1 MYLKGYGQTKAV
13 SNYEQKEHTTMAK
26 NYIHSTAS
34 QPMVYPIYAG
44 GTDRPVKVK
53 EILIK
58 GKANVIDPRTMVTP
72 TGVVTEVSDAD
83 LELLKKSSAFQRHV
97 ARGFM
102 RVMNESELNTSDMQK
117 RDNSAQLVDAEYA
130 AGTDPRVP
138 NSGACQATAGEGDR
152 IRGARG
158 VAFVSDNY

>member
-1 MYLKGYGQTKAV
+1 
-13 SNYEQKEHTTMAK
+13 MA

-34 QPMVYPIYAG
+34 QPMIYPIYAG
-44 GTDRPVKVK
+44 DGQNRATKLK

-58 GKANVIDPRTMVTP
+58 GKANVMDPMTLTTP

-102 RVMNESELNTSDMQK
+102 RVMNEHELNTKDMQQK
-117 RDNSAQLVDAEYA
+117 DNSAQLMDEDYA
-130 AGTDPRVP
+130 MGTDPRTP
-138 NSGACQATAGEGDR
+138 GSGKCVASMGAPGNELKGV
-152 IRGARG
+152 RGIG
-158 VAFVSDNY
+158 FVTDNY

>member
-1 MYLKGYGQTKAV
+1 
-13 SNYEQKEHTTMAK
+13 MAK

-58 GKANVIDPRTMVTP
+58 GKANVIDPRTLTTP

-102 RVMNESELNTSDMQK
+102 RVMTDSELNTGDMQK

-138 NSGACQATAGEGDR
+138 NSGSCQATAGEGDR

-158 VAFVSDNY
+158 IAFVSDNY

>member
-1 MYLKGYGQTKAV
+1 
-13 SNYEQKEHTTMAK
+13 MAK
-26 NYIHSTAS
+26 HYIHSTAS
-34 QPMVYPIYAG
+34 QPMTYPIYAG
-44 GTDRPVKVK
+44 GTDRPNKVK
-53 EILIK
+53 EIVIK
-58 GKANVIDPRTMVTP
+58 GMANVIDPRTMATP

-102 RVMNESELNTSDMQK
+102 RVMDKSELDTSEMQK
-117 RDNSAQLVDAEYA
+117 RDNSAQLMDAEFA

-138 NSGACQATAGEGDR
+138 GSGQCQASAGENNRMLGQ
-152 IRGARG
+152 RG

>member
-1 MYLKGYGQTKAV
+1 
-13 SNYEQKEHTTMAK
+13 MAK